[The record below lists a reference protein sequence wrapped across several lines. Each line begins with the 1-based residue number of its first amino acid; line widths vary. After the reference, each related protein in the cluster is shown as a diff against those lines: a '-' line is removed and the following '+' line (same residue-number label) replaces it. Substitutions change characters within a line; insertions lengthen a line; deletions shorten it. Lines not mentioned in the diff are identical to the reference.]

1 MQSRVLHRVSKKPDN
16 FQIDVCSKLT
26 VQQQIFSTEKL
37 CFSPTKYNVLWE
49 KEVQRL
55 RTVRYL
61 SNHHFSKVQVKPDFS
76 RFYINNIGL
85 L

>member
-37 CFSPTKYNVLWE
+37 CFSPNKYNVLWQTQ
-49 KEVQRL
+49 VQRL
-55 RTVRYL
+55 RTIRYL
-61 SNHHFSKVQVKPDFS
+61 NHHFSKVQVKPDFS